1 MTGPQPSSSARSPR
15 TTAEKARL
23 YSLWIGV
30 VFLLAGIALPF
41 LTDNVATGIPF
52 IVLGLVFIGDARGRL
67 RGRQRLAFR
76 GGGYP
81 VGSTDGTGGG
91 TDGGGAGD
99 GGGGGN

>member
-1 MTGPQPSSSARSPR
+1 MTEPHPSGSARSPR

-30 VFLLAGIALPF
+30 AFLLAGVALPF

-52 IVLGLVFIGDARGRL
+52 IVLGLVFVGDTQGRL

-76 GGGYP
+76 GGGDQFD
-81 VGSTDGTGGG
+81 S
-91 TDGGGAGD
+91 TDGGGGSTD
-99 GGGGGN
+99 GGGGGGN